1 MTCQL
6 ALIKIL
12 LINLSY
18 SMQRYQARLLRAP
31 NNNQSSDEP
40 KEPVKSAREG
50 EDDTNIH
57 IHAKFPSVSSRHFL
71 PICTPEVPSRESDSC
86 CCWNRE
92 FLHPPPPSLVE
103 FRPSPHCRH
112 HQRWRKHSFTG
123 KIALYMMKMSRC
135 RDLKTEHLSRRVT
148 WTQFKRV

>member
-6 ALIKIL
+6 TLIKIL

-18 SMQRYQARLLRAP
+18 SMQLYQARLLRAS

-40 KEPVKSAREG
+40 KVPVKSAREG

-86 CCWNRE
+86 CFCCWIRE
-92 FLHPPPPSLVE
+92 LQHPRPPSLVE
-103 FRPSPHCRH
+103 FRLSPRCRH
-112 HQRWRKHSFTG
+112 QCWRKHRFTG
-123 KIALYMMKMSRC
+123 KIALNMVKMSCC
-135 RDLKTEHLSRRVT
+135 RD
-148 WTQFKRV
+148 